1 MQMQDSLLP
10 INLFETNLGGIVRDL
25 NIRDKV
31 NLLEAEMAKQPQV
44 SLECKHH
51 FSYGIYARE
60 LFIPAGI
67 MLTGKIHKYPQLN
80 ILVKGK
86 MRVLV
91 GDEVKEVSAP
101 FTVASEAGTKRIAIA
116 LEDCIWI
123 TIHGTH
129 ERDLEKIEETF
140 IAQSEQEYLEY
151 CGQLRLLNVSS

>member
-1 MQMQDSLLP
+1 MLQQGNFP
-10 INLFETNLGGIVRDL
+10 DL
-25 NIRDKV
+25 TSRQKV
-31 NLLEAEMAKQPQV
+31 NLLELEMAKQPQV
-44 SLECKHH
+44 TLECKHH

-60 LFIPAGI
+60 LLIPAGI

-80 ILVKGK
+80 ILVKGR

-91 GDEVKEVSAP
+91 GDEVKEIYAP

-129 ERDLEKIEETF
+129 LTDLGAIEERF

-151 CGQLRLLNVSS
+151 CGQLRLLENAGSSEGI